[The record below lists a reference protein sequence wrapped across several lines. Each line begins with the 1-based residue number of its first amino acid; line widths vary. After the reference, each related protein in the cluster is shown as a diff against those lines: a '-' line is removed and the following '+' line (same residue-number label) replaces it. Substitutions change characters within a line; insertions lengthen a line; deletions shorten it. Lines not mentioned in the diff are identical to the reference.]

1 LPFCT
6 CRASLAIDVYQY
18 GPQFRVRQ
26 GFNPSKLS
34 REPNDIRSKL
44 GPLSIVS
51 NQTNV
56 IYRAVDT
63 MKVPQTRS
71 LTNLRHFPD
80 RIGIGNIALSPH
92 EKESRFRN
100 LGNFY
105 LFYLKILIME
115 SRIQLKESRIP
126 LTTIGI
132 QNPSSTDKY
141 WNPVQSRS
149 TWNPEYTAWNPILS

>member
-1 LPFCT
+1 MT
-6 CRASLAIDVYQY
+6 
-18 GPQFRVRQ
+18 
-26 GFNPSKLS
+26 
-34 REPNDIRSKL
+34 
-44 GPLSIVS
+44 
-51 NQTNV
+51 
-56 IYRAVDT
+56 
-63 MKVPQTRS
+63 VPQTRPP
-71 LTNLRHFPD
+71 TNLRHFPD

-92 EKESRFRN
+92 EKESRFRK

-132 QNPSSTDKY
+132 RNPSSTDKY

-149 TWNPEYTAWNPILS
+149 TWNPEYTACMESNTVLDFLIWGDAIGGEGETGIPVKNTSRPSNEQNHQHTQL